1 MKKFMCQFTL
11 CLALLSLFCSAIP
24 AKAIVMGNTSS
35 YDITLEEIN
44 IVNKLN
50 NINTEETVEVF
61 NHGQE
66 KIYITQCDIDLMA
79 KLVYAESRGEPFEGK
94 VAVASVFKLMH
105 FLALEIEILKL
116 IQIKVVM
123 MLSMKLLMVRIQ
135 QMKRFTSIILP

>member
-61 NHGQE
+61 NQDR
-66 KIYITQCDIDLMA
+66 K
-79 KLVYAESRGEPFEGK
+79 
-94 VAVASVFKLMH
+94 SV
-105 FLALEIEILKL
+105 
-116 IQIKVVM
+116 V
-123 MLSMKLLMVRIQ
+123 
-135 QMKRFTSIILP
+135 